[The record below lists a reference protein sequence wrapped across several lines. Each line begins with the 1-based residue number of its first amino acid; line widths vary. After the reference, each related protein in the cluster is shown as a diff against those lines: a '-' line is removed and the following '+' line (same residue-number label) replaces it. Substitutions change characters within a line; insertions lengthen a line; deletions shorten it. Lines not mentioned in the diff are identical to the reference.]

1 MVEKLVVD
9 FEKKI
14 FFSVDA
20 QRKRIIASYKRKKP
34 NLLLPLLKRS
44 NSPNTVKRED
54 FSKFYLAKRFY
65 CIWKKCSTITNDT
78 SQRIHFKTPLMN
90 TLNLQKKT
98 QQKSQLNKQTKN
110 SLLSMQDKDTNLV
123 INCILIVFCKIKWLN
138 SLLVCEAHNDLSY
151 GTPKHNFWS

>member
-110 SLLSMQDKDTNLV
+110 SLLSTQDKDTNLV
-123 INCILIVFCKIKWLN
+123 INCILIVFSKIK
-138 SLLVCEAHNDLSY
+138 
-151 GTPKHNFWS
+151 